1 MSHPAVQFLWI
12 LLLVTLAC
20 AKVTVQGEA
29 CRKHVHTMKAT
40 MLFNTLFFVVILLF
54 LLAVFRPTHYMWQT
68 VVFGAITGLTSMAFQ
83 FTYSIALVTG
93 PVSLTVLINNF
104 SVLITTLFSVLYY
117 KETFGVFQIV
127 GIVFLVASMLFTN
140 LGKKSDGKGGQ
151 KGSGMWLF
159 LSLFTMV
166 VGAVGNCVQKV
177 YSVTYSKVGGDSSV
191 SLLVMMYL
199 FAMVMALV
207 AFLVLPEH
215 GEKQEDG
222 SILTPTGYTQRTGF
236 KFVLRV
242 LPYLLI
248 LGAVMAAYQKCN
260 MVGLAEIDGIFM
272 FPIFSGLQSL
282 GMTLIGVIRFRDRLS
297 AKQWVGVACGIA
309 CICLM
314 NIRIA

>member
-29 CRKHVHTMKAT
+29 CRKYVHTRKAT
-40 MLFNTLFFVVILLF
+40 MLFNTLFFAVILLF

-68 VVFGAITGLTSMAFQ
+68 VVFGAITGFTSMAFQ

-140 LGKKSDGKGGQ
+140 LKKKEEQ

-159 LSLFTMV
+159 LCLLTMV
-166 VGAVGNCVQKV
+166 AGASGSCVQKV
-177 YSVTYSKVGGDSSV
+177 YSVTYASQGGDSSV

-199 FAMVMALV
+199 FAMAMALV
-207 AFLVLPEH
+207 AFFVLPEH
-215 GEKQEDG
+215 GEKQKDG
-222 SILTPTGYTQRTGF
+222 TVLTPTGHTQLTGWRF
-236 KFVLRV
+236 ALRV

-248 LGAVMAAYQKCN
+248 LGVVMAAYQKCN
-260 MVGLAEIDGIFM
+260 MVGLAEISGIFM
-272 FPIFSGLQSL
+272 FPTFSALQIL
-282 GMTLIGVIRFRDRLS
+282 LMTLIGVIRFRDRLS
-297 AKQWVGVACGIA
+297 GRQWIGVACGIVSV
-309 CICLM
+309 CLM